1 MPGGYV
7 FRKDGRVVDYTGL
20 ENRRAERLR
29 GFESLSFR
37 AIDERAK
44 SVYFAFFVFED
55 MEYRMV
61 AKTFK
66 GLEEVLARELVELG
80 ANEIQIERRAVSFMG
95 DKALMYRAN
104 LCLRTASRIL
114 KPIVSFHAKDADD
127 VYEKVKSIRWEEYL
141 LSLIHI

>member
-37 AIDERAK
+37 AIDKRAK
-44 SVYFAFFVFED
+44 SVYFAFFVCED

-66 GLEEVLARELVELG
+66 GLE
-80 ANEIQIERRAVSFMG
+80 
-95 DKALMYRAN
+95 
-104 LCLRTASRIL
+104 
-114 KPIVSFHAKDADD
+114 
-127 VYEKVKSIRWEEYL
+127 
-141 LSLIHI
+141 